1 MRAASTGSATP
12 SPTPFTLSPAK
23 SLRRGA
29 NIRRPAFTLTELLVV
44 IALIGMLMA
53 LLLPAINA
61 AREAG
66 RRTVCASNIRQLALA
81 SLNYESTHGFY
92 PGSGWS
98 GAWVGVPG
106 RIGRRQ
112 PGGWAYSLL
121 SHLERSDLAEVGR
134 DDPPGK
140 REAAINDLI
149 QIPIA
154 VFNCPSRR
162 RPERYPIFYD
172 FARTPRGAVLVN
184 HVARADYAMN
194 CGDQQR
200 CDFYWPGPSSL
211 SQGDHP
217 NFPWPNVSDHTGV
230 SYLRSEVAAS
240 QIKDGLSRTYLCAEK
255 YLGWD
260 HQDDGADESDD
271 WSMYSG
277 YQNDTARS
285 AYLPP
290 APDRNEVGTCRFGSR
305 HPGVWHV
312 AFCDASVRGL
322 SFDIDPV
329 IHRSLANRADA
340 TVFGDELIP

>member
-1 MRAASTGSATP
+1 MSKPCGHLVPLPSSSFAPRSRAG
-12 SPTPFTLSPAK
+12 FTLP
-23 SLRRGA
+23 
-29 NIRRPAFTLTELLVV
+29 ELLVV
-44 IALIGMLMA
+44 IAIIGMLMA
-53 LLLPAINA
+53 LLLPAVNA

-66 RRTVCASNIRQLALA
+66 RRTVCANNIRQLALA
-81 SLNYESTHGFY
+81 SLNHESTYGFF
-92 PGSGWS
+92 PSSGWS

-112 PGGWAYSLL
+112 PGGWAYSTL
-121 SHLERSDLAEVGR
+121 SYLERNDLAEVGR

-140 REAAINDLI
+140 REAAINNLI

-172 FARTPRGAVLVN
+172 YARTPRGAQLVN
-184 HVARADYAMN
+184 YAARADYAMN

-200 CDFYWPGPSSL
+200 CDLFWTGPVSVVR
-211 SQGDHP
+211 GDDP

-230 SYLRSEVAAS
+230 SYLRSEIAAS
-240 QIKDGLSRTYLCAEK
+240 QIKDGLSRTYLLGEK
-255 YLGWD
+255 YLGFS

-285 AYLPP
+285 AYQPP
-290 APDRNEVGTCRFGSR
+290 APDRDEVGTCRFGSR
-305 HPGVWHV
+305 HPGTWHV
-312 AFCDASVRGL
+312 AFCDASVRSL
-322 SFDIDPV
+322 SYNIDPMV
-329 IHRSLANRADA
+329 HRSLANRGDG
-340 TVFGDELIP
+340 TVFGDDEIR